1 MVAAMK
7 VVAHSKVAT
16 MTQCTVLLKTGMGLK
31 IAKYI
36 TRVVAMLELPKCI
49 RNIL

>member
-7 VVAHSKVAT
+7 VVAHSKVSCDNDA
-16 MTQCTVLLKTGMGLK
+16 VHSPAINMGLK